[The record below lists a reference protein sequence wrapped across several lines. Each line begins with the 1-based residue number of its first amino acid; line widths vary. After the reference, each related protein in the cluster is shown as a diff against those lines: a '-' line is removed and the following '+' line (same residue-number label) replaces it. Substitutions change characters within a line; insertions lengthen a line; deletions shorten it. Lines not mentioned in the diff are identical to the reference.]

1 MLLAIVRVASSCTIT
16 RVYFFRIFKV
26 AIVSEVDAKELLKRG
41 NDPLVWDLEKI
52 QNRSRAIAFIM
63 QFKRT
68 LCVYSGPVQQLYSN
82 YDIFLPE
89 HEDRKLVILPNPNA
103 HHDTFFKIPDS
114 AVTPTGLNIIPGA
127 LIGKQGLYIAMP
139 SRNPNEAPKAMPLT
153 VGLHAI
159 IKRHTPERPFLQ
171 VLTKGE
177 LREFQSD
184 IPCVHL
190 HKINLDRISGLSRL
204 ELQGITRAV
213 SDKISIYLYPKKST
227 AVPVAAAARPA

>member
-1 MLLAIVRVASSCTIT
+1 VTLSADSAVKVIGSAVKVSS
-16 RVYFFRIFKV
+16 KV
-26 AIVSEVDAKELLKRG
+26 HFSSTDSGDADRGQEAPVSDVDAKELLKRG

-63 QFKRT
+63 QFKKT

-89 HEDRKLVILPNPNA
+89 HEERKLVILPNPNA
-103 HHDTFFKIPDS
+103 HHDIFFKIPDS

-139 SRNPNEAPKAMPLT
+139 PKSPNEPPKTMPLT

-159 IKRHTPERPFLQ
+159 MKRHTAERPFLP
-171 VLTKGE
+171 VLTKGD

-190 HKINLDRISGLSRL
+190 HKINIDRIGGLSNL
-204 ELQGITRAV
+204 ELQGIIRAV
-213 SDKISIYLYPKKST
+213 SE
-227 AVPVAAAARPA
+227 

>member
-1 MLLAIVRVASSCTIT
+1 MEWEPSCILPA
-16 RVYFFRIFKV
+16 VCVFRLYKV

-63 QFKRT
+63 QFKKT

-159 IKRHTPERPFLQ
+159 IKRHTPERPFLP
-171 VLTKGE
+171 VLTKGD

-190 HKINLDRISGLSRL
+190 HKINIDRISGLSSL

-227 AVPVAAAARPA
+227 VPAGNVARPA

>member
-1 MLLAIVRVASSCTIT
+1 MADVDPKEMLNRA
-16 RVYFFRIFKV
+16 
-26 AIVSEVDAKELLKRG
+26 
-41 NDPLVWDLEKI
+41 NDPLVWDLERI
-52 QNRSRAIAFIM
+52 QNRKRAIAFIM

-89 HEDRKLVILPNPNA
+89 DEDRKLVILPNPHA
-103 HHDTFFKIPDS
+103 HHDTFFKIPES

-127 LIGKQGLYIAMP
+127 LVGKQGLFIAMP
-139 SRNPNEAPKAMPLT
+139 PKSPNEPPKTLPLT

-159 IKRHTPERPFLQ
+159 IKRHTPERPFLP
-171 VLTKGE
+171 VLTKGD

-190 HKINLDRISGLSRL
+190 HKINIDRVGGLSTL
-204 ELQGITRAV
+204 ELQDIIRAV
-213 SDKISIYLYPKKST
+213 SDKISVYLYPKKST
-227 AVPVAAAARPA
+227 AAVSPGAGQR